1 MDMLSKEVVAEINHS
16 FQLELEDQGFER
28 VSTEKL
34 FLISYPPKLW
44 NCYRPQPDNF
54 PEKYPV
60 MFREEAIIDCDSCDR
75 AIISYVYL

>member
-1 MDMLSKEVVAEINHS
+1 MSPSTVENLLQKV
-16 FQLELEDQGFER
+16 LEDQGFER

-44 NCYRPQPDNF
+44 GCYRPQPDNS
-54 PEKYPV
+54 PESYPV